1 MSVAGGNFSQL
12 AEIGCSVGELIE
24 ALKVYD
30 ATVLVVLPGQNAGF
44 VGVQGARPLKLR
56 LFCNSMPDFGP
67 HEEPGRGEMAD
78 IAAVALLPAG

>member
-44 VGVQGARPLKLR
+44 VGVQGARP
-56 LFCNSMPDFGP
+56 